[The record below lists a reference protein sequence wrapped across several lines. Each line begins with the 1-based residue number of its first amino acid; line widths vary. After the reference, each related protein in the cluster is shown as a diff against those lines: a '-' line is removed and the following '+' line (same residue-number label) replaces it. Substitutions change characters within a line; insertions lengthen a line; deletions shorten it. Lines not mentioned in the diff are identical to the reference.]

1 MLGVSTGSYGQ
12 FIIVLLI
19 FLGVL
24 AVTFYVTK
32 WTAGY
37 QKKRS
42 SGANIELIDSAP
54 LAANKHI
61 QIVRLGHKY
70 VALAVCKDTV
80 TKLADLDET
89 ELTLS
94 GKENGTVSFKEILA
108 RTGNRPDKG
117 EECPNEDNGG
127 PCEDGNE

>member
-1 MLGVSTGSYGQ
+1 MLGTSVGSYGQ
-12 FIIVLLI
+12 FIVVLLI

-61 QIVRLGHKY
+61 QIVRVGNKY

-80 TKLADLDET
+80 TKVADLEEND
-89 ELTLS
+89 LVLA
-94 GKENGTVSFKEILA
+94 GKENTGMSFRDILSRA
-108 RTGNRPDKG
+108 GKSSG
-117 EECPNEDNGG
+117 EDETCSDENVTHSNEDENL
-127 PCEDGNE
+127 